1 MLVDKKSIYPNF
13 NNKVMTVFPFEQFEC
28 SNDDMLS
35 QETFSSIGTFW
46 CFQQRYLEFKFPLPL

>member
-1 MLVDKKSIYPNF
+1 MLVDKKNIYPNF

-35 QETFSSIGTFW
+35 QETFSSIGTF
-46 CFQQRYLEFKFPLPL
+46 